1 MTTSPSLTLWPSLTT
16 AVTANEGLG
25 SHFDWVPICVCHT
38 RLMLVQ
44 SWRWGLRTSNL
55 GRTTWNVILQL
66 AYTLC
71 KLCNKKI
78 MCVAHFLL
86 KLYWCQR
93 KYLVPAV
100 MLSTCSLSEQD
111 NGLFVGEKNC
121 SICTSKHEW
130 GKGNSSRWSALPQ
143 SMALSYSCH
152 LISQRYYWEELTSA
166 HLPTCS
172 AIPCHSFQ
180 CCSLPIFI
188 IFF

>member
-111 NGLFVGEKNC
+111 NRLFVGEKIVAYAQANMSGEKETVPDDLLYPRAWHC
-121 SICTSKHEW
+121 LIPAIWSR
-130 GKGNSSRWSALPQ
+130 KGIAGRS
-143 SMALSYSCH
+143 
-152 LISQRYYWEELTSA
+152 
-166 HLPTCS
+166 
-172 AIPCHSFQ
+172 
-180 CCSLPIFI
+180 
-188 IFF
+188 